1 MNGVGAAVR
10 LFLCGDVMTG
20 RGIDQLLPYP
30 VPPHLFE
37 AHVQSATDYIRL
49 AEARCGP
56 LGRQLEFGYPW
67 GDAIAVLEEMQPALR
82 IVNLETAVTVSED
95 AQPGKGIHYRMDP
108 ANVPCL
114 LRAGIHCCVLAN
126 NHVLDWGVAGLLETL
141 DRLEA
146 AGLRAAG
153 AGRDAGEAASPARL
167 PLPGGGRVLVFG
179 VAAASSGV
187 PASWA
192 ATARR
197 PGVNYLETVSPA
209 SAERIARA
217 IAAQRQPGDLVVLSI
232 HWGDNWVPAVPPA
245 HRRFARDLVESGAV
259 DVVHGHSSHH
269 VLPFEIIGG
278 KLVLYGCGDF
288 INDYEGIGGHEAFRP
303 DLVLMYFPR
312 LDRASGK
319 LEELLFVPLRRRRL
333 RLERADAQ
341 DAALLAGMLQA
352 PPVEGRIA
360 LRQDGVLALAGERG
374 SA

>member
-1 MNGVGAAVR
+1 MTAFAAGVR

-20 RGIDQLLPYP
+20 RGIDQLLPHP

-37 AHVQSATDYIRL
+37 PYVQSATGYVRL

-56 LGRQLEFGYPW
+56 LGRQLDVAYPW
-67 GDAIAVLEEMQPALR
+67 GDALAVLEEMQPALR

-95 AQPGKGIHYRMDP
+95 AQPGKGIHYRMHP

-126 NHVLDWGVAGLLETL
+126 NHVLDWGAAGLLETL
-141 DRLEA
+141 RTLEA
-146 AGLRAAG
+146 ADLRFAG
-153 AGRDAGEAASPARL
+153 AGRDAARAAAPARL

-179 VAAASSGV
+179 VATASSGV

-209 SAERIARA
+209 SAARLAAA
-217 IAAQRQPGDLVVLSI
+217 IAPQRQPGDLVLLSI
-232 HWGDNWVPAVPPA
+232 HWGANWSPAVPPA
-245 HRRFARDLVESGAV
+245 HREFARELVASGAV

-269 VLPFEIIGG
+269 VLPIELIDG

-288 INDYEGIGGHEAFRP
+288 INDYEGIAGHEAFRP
-303 DLVLMYFPR
+303 DLALMYFPR
-312 LDRASGK
+312 LDRTSGK
-319 LEELLFVPLRRRRL
+319 LDELLLVPMRRRRL
-333 RLERADAQ
+333 RMERADAQ
-341 DAALLAGMLQA
+341 DAARLAAMVQA
-352 PPVEGRIA
+352 EPSQVRIA
-360 LRQDGVLALAGERG
+360 LRPDGVLALAG
-374 SA
+374 